1 MISVEP
7 LTNSTLGE
15 YQIERQ
21 LGQSRLG
28 AAYLAR
34 HISHGQTVMIT
45 VFNFSEELSAQQRG
59 QFIIRLI
66 QEKPALVGLTHP
78 NILPIYDFGEQ
89 SGNLYQAIALTKGV
103 SPARLLKQQGRLTP
117 VQTLNILNQIAA
129 GLDYA
134 HGKGVVHGLLSLS

>member
-7 LTNSTLGE
+7 FAGSTLGE

-28 AAYLAR
+28 AAYIAR
-34 HISHGQTVMIT
+34 QLPQGRTVMFT
-45 VFNFSEELSAQQRG
+45 VFNFSEEIPAWQRE
-59 QFIIRLI
+59 QLTARLA
-66 QEKPALVGLTHP
+66 QEKAALLGLTHP

-89 SGNLYQAIALTKGV
+89 SGYLYQAIALTSGA
-103 SPARLLKQQGRLTP
+103 SPARLLKQQGRF
-117 VQTLNILNQIAA
+117 TLEQAQHVLKQLAA

-134 HGKGVVHGLLSLS
+134 H